1 MGAGVWAALQVAALL
16 PLLLALWWHLV
27 WRPRAVARS
36 FARQGIR
43 GAPYTFLVGS
53 MLKTKRLVVA
63 GRTGAAP
70 MDAGNHDIV
79 PVVLRPL
86 HTWTAEYG
94 KLFCLFFFHADIQSM
109 NTRSLCEYGH
119 VNHTPIQTSFGC

>member
-1 MGAGVWAALQVAALL
+1 MAMGAGVWAALQLATLL

-36 FARQGIR
+36 FRRQGIR

-53 MLKTKRLVVA
+53 MLETKRL
-63 GRTGAAP
+63 AAAAV
-70 MDAGNHDIV
+70 DAGNHDN

-86 HTWTAEYG
+86 HVWTAAYG
-94 KLFCLFFFHADIQSM
+94 KLFCLFFF
-109 NTRSLCEYGH
+109 T
-119 VNHTPIQTSFGC
+119 QTYEVYIRKLALFVC